1 MTQRAVD
8 RREVMKAALAMGI
21 GASVG
26 CSAGTPAGSTA
37 AAGAAPPRQ
46 ARFAA
51 PPEAATLNSKEYGQQ
66 RIGKVQAALKKA
78 GYDALVVSNRAL
90 DYLSYVSNY
99 HPSAMQS
106 GVAFIPAEGAP
117 TLFIQMYSSAH
128 ARVAKKTIWLDDVVD
143 VPKDPMSE
151 SSSENFYKA
160 VVERINERKLGA
172 GKIGL
177 AGGEVDWLLAPF
189 LQKQL
194 PRARFED
201 ANGFLFSLA
210 IVKDPVELGLMRHS
224 QRMIDEV
231 AFPVY
236 QSSLRPGALDADVY
250 ADVLDAMLRAGAD
263 ASSTRLILGAA
274 PYDSGTWASGVVDR
288 QIQAGDIILTE
299 PIPRVRSYQVERMFT
314 FAVGRNVPETQKRGA
329 QVVHESFELTMNELK
344 PGVEMLGVYE
354 KCNNYIKSKGYEEG
368 STVLIG
374 HWIGVGNHEGWR
386 ISPEGTKG
394 LMLQPGMV
402 LSWHPNIVVP
412 GQLRTCSSACILI
425 TEQGAE
431 NMSKVPMEPMHYVG

>member
-1 MTQRAVD
+1 MTVGVVD

-26 CSAGTPAGSTA
+26 CSAGTPAGRTA
-37 AAGAAPPRQ
+37 AAGSAPPRRE
-46 ARFAA
+46 RFAA

-66 RIGKVQAALKKA
+66 RIGKVQAALRKA

-160 VVERINERKLGA
+160 VVERINERRLSA

-236 QSSLRPGALDADVY
+236 QTSLRPGALDADVY

-274 PYDSGTWASGVVDR
+274 PYDSGTWASGVIDR
-288 QIQAGDIILTE
+288 KIQAGDIILTE

-386 ISPEGTKG
+386 ISPEGTEG
-394 LMLQPGMV
+394 LILAPGMV

-412 GQLRTCSSACILI
+412 GQLRTCSSACILV